1 MEKTTIDSLLN
12 SLTALVGDSR
22 SSLFGQDKCMVDRDQ
37 LLYLVDCI
45 QTQLPQEIS
54 QAKAVIE
61 SSNEI
66 RTSAR
71 KEAAETRKNA
81 DKLLTEAEERAARL
95 IEETTIVEFAKKR
108 EQEILEEAEQQ
119 RQLLI
124 SGAINYAERIIED
137 AEQAVTESYDA
148 LIAGISAL
156 QSRAKEDKKAALD
169 QLTEARKVLKNAN
182 IGEQNSK

>member
-12 SLTALVGDSR
+12 SLVALVGDSR

-37 LLYLVDCI
+37 LLYLVDAI
-45 QTQLPQEIS
+45 QQQIPEEITS
-54 QAKAVIE
+54 AKAVIE

-66 RTSAR
+66 RTNAK
-71 KEAAETRKNA
+71 KEAAETRKAANKVLA
-81 DKLLTEAEERAARL
+81 EAEERAAKL

-124 SGAINYAERIIED
+124 TGAISYAERIIED
-137 AEQAVTESYDA
+137 AEATVKETYEA
-148 LIAGISAL
+148 LSAGLTAL
-156 QSRAKEDKKAALD
+156 QTRAGEDKKSALD
-169 QLTEARKVLKNAN
+169 QLSQARKALKNAN
-182 IGEQNSK
+182 KNEESVK